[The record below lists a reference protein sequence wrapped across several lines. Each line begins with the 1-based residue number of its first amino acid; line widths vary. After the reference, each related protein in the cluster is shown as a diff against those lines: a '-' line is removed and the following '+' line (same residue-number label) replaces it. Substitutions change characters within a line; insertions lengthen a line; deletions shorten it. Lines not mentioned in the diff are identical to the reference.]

1 MHIHPSMRTISAH
14 VKGTVHP
21 KSKILHS
28 SLTFW
33 KFALTS
39 LQICTSLMSGPNC
52 SLLYVFVFSPYL
64 NI

>member
-1 MHIHPSMRTISAH
+1 MHVHPSMRTISVY

-21 KSKILHS
+21 QIKILHS
-28 SLTFW
+28 SISFW
-33 KFALTS
+33 KVALTS
-39 LQICTSLMSGPNC
+39 LQIYTSLMSGPNC